1 MQYSSTL
8 ADSTLIILF
17 VQMLE
22 ILNNF
27 FFFSPPKNKI
37 LWRKLKNLLE
47 YSLFDMKSSKLI
59 N

>member
-27 FFFSPPKNKI
+27 FFFFPPKNKI

-47 YSLFDMKSSKLI
+47 YSLFGMKSSKLI